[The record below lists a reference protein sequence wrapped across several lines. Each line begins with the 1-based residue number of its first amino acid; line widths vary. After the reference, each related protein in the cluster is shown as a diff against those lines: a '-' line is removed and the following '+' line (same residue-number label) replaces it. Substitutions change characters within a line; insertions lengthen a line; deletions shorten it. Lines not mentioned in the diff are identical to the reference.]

1 MDVLC
6 RPHSGWPG
14 EGSED
19 GVKRIMW
26 SCYVT
31 QGVLAQGGRTR
42 SRATVFVGLAEQI
55 NALYMFA
62 LRKPGLQF
70 NNRKYVLVYDSEIY
84 M

>member
-14 EGSED
+14 EDSE
-19 GVKRIMW
+19 GGNVFTLCNARCSRI
-26 SCYVT
+26 
-31 QGVLAQGGRTR
+31 R
-42 SRATVFVGLAEQI
+42 SRATGFVGLAEQI

-70 NNRKYVLVYDSEIY
+70 NNRKYVLLYDSEILY
-84 M
+84 VGHYF